1 MILPICLRLRFE
13 YASLIYKSQAFSKKH
28 KPLMNLS
35 IDEIKNQLSVAHP
48 LIFATIS
55 GAHLYGFPSRDSD
68 VDVRGTFV
76 LPLDVLLGLKAVE
89 ETVTRTCQH
98 EGREVD
104 FVAHDVRKFVQLML
118 RKNGYVLEQLY
129 SPLVVQGG
137 EAFEELRELGRGCIV
152 RHLVHHYRGF
162 AKNQM
167 ELLQRQNPL
176 RLKDLL
182 YVYRVLLTGI
192 YVLETGEVESNLRN
206 LNENFRLPDIDDLIA
221 RKIAEGAP
229 LAAEEFEKHRT
240 RIEELFARLDSAFE
254 KSALS
259 EQAANFSAL
268 NDFVIRI
275 RKEMGR

>member
-1 MILPICLRLRFE
+1 
-13 YASLIYKSQAFSKKH
+13 
-28 KPLMNLS
+28 MNLS
-35 IDEIKNQLSVAHP
+35 IDKIKNQLPVAHP

-55 GAHLYGFPSRDSD
+55 GAHLYGFPSPDSD
-68 VDVRGTFV
+68 VDVRGSFV
-76 LPLDVLLGLKAVE
+76 LPLDALLGLKSLE
-89 ETVTRTCQH
+89 ETVTRTYQH

-137 EAFEELRELGRGCIV
+137 AAFEELRALGRGCIV

-162 AKNQM
+162 ARNQM
-167 ELLQRQNPL
+167 ELLQKQNPP

-192 YVLETGEVESNLRN
+192 HVLQTGEVESNLRH
-206 LNENFRLPDIDDLIA
+206 LNAHFHLPDIDELIS
-221 RKIAEGAP
+221 RKTAEGAP
-229 LAAEEFEKHRT
+229 LAAEEFEAHRP
-240 RIEELFARLDSAFE
+240 RLEELFARLDSAFE
-254 KSALS
+254 KSTLP
-259 EQAANFSAL
+259 ERTTNFDAL

-275 RKEMGR
+275 RKETGL